1 MNRVG
6 VVSLCLLFAIGFV
19 IAGCTGT
26 VTNNPLPVMPTITTQ
41 PTNQTVTAGQT
52 ATFMVVATGT
62 APLSYQWQKN
72 GTAISG
78 ATASSY
84 TTPAT
89 ISSDNGAKFGVVVS
103 NSSGSV
109 TSTAA
114 TLTVNA
120 LAVAPTITTQPVN
133 QTVTAGQTAT
143 FTVVATG
150 TAPLSYQWQK
160 NGTAISGAP
169 ASSYT
174 TPATTSADNGAQFV
188 VVVSNSA
195 GSVTSNAATLTVSA
209 GAVAP
214 TITTQPA
221 NQTVNVGQTASFTVV
236 ATGTAPLSYQWQK
249 NSTAISGATA
259 ASYTTP
265 ATTSADNGAKFVVV
279 VSNSAGSVTSNAATL
294 TVNTSAVAPSITMQ
308 PASQTV
314 TVGQTATFSVVATG
328 TAPLSYQWQKNG
340 TAITGATASSYTTP
354 ATTSSDN
361 GAQFVV
367 VVSNVAGNVTSN
379 AATLTV
385 NAVGSSTIKTVFLI
399 LEENHNWSS
408 IKGSASAPYINNTL
422 LAIGAHAEQYYNPPG
437 IHPSEPNYL
446 WLEAGTNFGIT
457 NDSDPSSNHQS
468 TTNHLVTFLKN
479 ANISWK
485 SYQEDI
491 SGTTCPLTG
500 VNNYAPKHDAF
511 VFFDDVTNTNDPAS
525 AYCIAHVRPFTEL
538 ATDLTN
544 NTVASYNFITP
555 NLCDDGHDSCSPLS
569 DPVAQTDTWLSQ
581 NLPAIMNSTAYKAGG
596 VAILITWDEGEGG
609 DGPIGMIVISPNAKP
624 GYSNTIHYDHGS
636 TLRTMEEIF
645 HVTPLLGGAASATD
659 LSDLFA
665 TFP

>member
-1 MNRVG
+1 VAPSISTEPANQAV
-6 VVSLCLLFAIGFV
+6 
-19 IAGCTGT
+19 T
-26 VTNNPLPVMPTITTQ
+26 V
-41 PTNQTVTAGQT
+41 GQT
-52 ATFMVVATGT
+52 ATFTVAATGT
-62 APLSYQWQKN
+62 APLTYQWQKN
-72 GTAISG
+72 GAAVSG
-78 ATASSY
+78 ATSASY

-89 ISSDNGAKFGVVVS
+89 TSADNGAQFVVVVS
-103 NSSGSV
+103 NSVGSL
-109 TSTAA
+109 TSIAA

-120 LAVAPTITTQPVN
+120 IAVPPSITTQPAN
-133 QTVTAGQTAT
+133 QTVTLGQTAT

-150 TAPLSYQWQK
+150 AALLSYQWQK
-160 NGTAISGAP
+160 NGAAISGATS
-169 ASSYT
+169 ASYT
-174 TPATTSADNGAQFV
+174 TLATTSADNGAQFV

-195 GSVTSNAATLTVSA
+195 GSVTSNAATLTVTASA
-209 GAVAP
+209 VSP
-214 TITTQPA
+214 SITTQPA
-221 NQTVNVGQTASFTVV
+221 NQTVTAGQTATFTVV
-236 ATGTAPLSYQWQK
+236 ATGTS
-249 NSTAISGATA
+249 
-259 ASYTTP
+259 
-265 ATTSADNGAKFVVV
+265 
-279 VSNSAGSVTSNAATL
+279 
-294 TVNTSAVAPSITMQ
+294 
-308 PASQTV
+308 
-314 TVGQTATFSVVATG
+314 
-328 TAPLSYQWQKNG
+328 PLSYQWQKNG
-340 TAITGATASSYTTP
+340 TAISGATSASYTTP

-367 VVSNVAGNVTSN
+367 GVSNVAGNVTST

-385 NAVGSSTIKTVFLI
+385 NAAGSGAIKTVFLI
-399 LEENHNWSS
+399 LEENHNWSTF
-408 IKGSASAPYINNTL
+408 KGSTSAPYINNTL
-422 LAIGAHAEQYYNPPG
+422 LTAFAHAEQYYNPPG

-446 WLEAGTNFGIT
+446 WLEAGTNFAIT
-457 NDSDPSSNHQS
+457 NDSDPFSNHQS

-491 SGTTCPLTG
+491 SGTTCPLTA
-500 VNNYAPKHDAF
+500 VNNYAPKHNPF

-555 NLCDDGHDSCSPLS
+555 NLCNDGHDSCSPLS

-596 VAILITWDEGEGG
+596 VAIFITWDEGEGG

-624 GYSNTIHYDHGS
+624 GYSNTIHYDHSS

-659 LSDLFA
+659 LSDLFVS
-665 TFP
+665 FP